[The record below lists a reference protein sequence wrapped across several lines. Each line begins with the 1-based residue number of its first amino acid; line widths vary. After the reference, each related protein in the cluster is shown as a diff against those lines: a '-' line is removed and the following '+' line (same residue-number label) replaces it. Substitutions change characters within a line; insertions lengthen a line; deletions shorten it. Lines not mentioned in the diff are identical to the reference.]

1 MNSFVPLT
9 IKKKKITEQFRGD
22 LSKFHSQLT
31 FSISFVPFGHLKQ
44 KSSILHCTG
53 AGIQAWVGKWGA
65 Q

>member
-1 MNSFVPLT
+1 MNSFVSLT
-9 IKKKKITEQFRGD
+9 IRKKITKQFRGY

-44 KSSILHCTG
+44 KSSVTPLHRCRDPGTG
-53 AGIQAWVGKWGA
+53 GGVGA